1 MHIPDGFLDLP
12 VALTFAAL
20 TAGAVSIALKRLNG
34 ELPHERVPLLGV
46 VAAGIFVAQLLNWPI
61 PGGTSAH
68 FVGGSL
74 AGILLGPWLGVLAMV
89 AVVSIQAL
97 VFGDGGLLV
106 LGANLWNMAV
116 VNVLVGYAVFSLL
129 EHRLAVGRVFLAGWA
144 GVTAAAVFVGVQT
157 GLSSAFAYQLE
168 TTLLIM
174 GGGHALLGIIEG
186 GITHLVYRF
195 IVDARPDII
204 GGGRIGRLGGV
215 EE

>member
-12 VALTFAAL
+12 VAATFTVL
-20 TAGAVSIALKRLNG
+20 TAGAVGVALRRLNG
-34 ELPHERVPLLGV
+34 ELPNERIPLLGV
-46 VAAGIFVAQLLNWPI
+46 VAAGIFAAQLLNWPI

-116 VNVLVGYAVFSLL
+116 VNVLVGYAVFRLL
-129 EHRLAVGRVFLAGWA
+129 ENRLTVARVFLAGWA
-144 GVTAAAVFVGVQT
+144 GVTAAAIFVGLQT

-168 TTLLIM
+168 LTLLIM
-174 GGGHALLGIIEG
+174 GGGHAVLGIIEG

-195 IVDARPDII
+195 ITDARPDIV
-204 GGGRIGRLGGV
+204 GDGRIGRTGGV